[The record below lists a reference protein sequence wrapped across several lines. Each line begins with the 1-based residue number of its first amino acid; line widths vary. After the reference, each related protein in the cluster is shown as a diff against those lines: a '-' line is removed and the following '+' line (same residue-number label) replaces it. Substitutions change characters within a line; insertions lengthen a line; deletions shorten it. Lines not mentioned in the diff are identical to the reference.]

1 MFKFRLAPLLNFRKR
16 QEEEKQRDLALA
28 ARELMKTD
36 GELEEFKDQKVKA
49 AVTLNDLGRRNK
61 DMNELKLYEDFIRG
75 RGSDIE
81 NKNKEVVDARE
92 IVTDR
97 QEKLLEYVK
106 RRRSLELYRER
117 LEQRYKKEETRRERI
132 LMDELANQNWFKE
145 KVW

>member
-1 MFKFRLAPLLNFRKR
+1 MFKFRLAPLLKFRKM

-28 ARELMKTD
+28 ARELMKSD
-36 GELEEFKDQKVKA
+36 GELKGFKDQKVKA
-49 AVTLNDLGRRNK
+49 AVTLNDLGRINK
-61 DMNELKLYEDFIRG
+61 DVNELKLYEDFIRG
-75 RGSDIE
+75 RASDIE
-81 NKNKEVVDARE
+81 TKKKEVTDARE

-97 QEKLLEYVK
+97 QGELLEYVK

-117 LEQRYKKEETRRERI
+117 VEQRYKKEETRRERI

>member
-28 ARELMKTD
+28 ARELMKSD
-36 GELEEFKDQKVKA
+36 GELKEFKDQKSKA

-81 NKNKEVVDARE
+81 NKKKEVTDARE

-106 RRRSLELYRER
+106 RRRSLEVYRER
-117 LEQRYKKEETRRERI
+117 LERRYKKEETRRERI

>member
-1 MFKFRLAPLLNFRKR
+1 MFKFRLAPLLSFRKR

-28 ARELMKTD
+28 ARDLMKSD
-36 GELEEFKDQKVKA
+36 GELKEFKDQKSKA
-49 AVTLNDLGRRNK
+49 AVTLNDLGRINK

-75 RGSDIE
+75 RASDIE
-81 NKNKEVVDARE
+81 TKKKEVTDARE

-97 QEKLLEYVK
+97 QVELLEYVK
-106 RRRSLELYRER
+106 RRRSLEVYRER
-117 LEQRYKKEETRRERI
+117 VEQRYKKEETRRERI